1 MNRTILGLTL
11 LLALIA
17 FVKASNDRPSNL
29 RLDVTSFLREA
40 KNAAREEKIRKMLR
54 KSRHHRQKM
63 EMKFLRAHEA
73 AEEAKAMKDQEKLL
87 HAQAMKEEMRYEVE
101 KAKTAIRA
109 LRKMEKRQRA
119 QAPNISK
126 QGSAEDP
133 TDPEAE
139 AEGDVPQHSTRA
151 PQHSTRASALLKGAP
166 ATTVSPASSEL
177 KSEITDPDVSSNDVK
192 KLVKKTHENMERK
205 PDHEIIISKGMTRDE
220 VKMNGEVAKKL
231 VKESEDKKPNG
242 EEIVDKQAN
251 LEIDRAPNKLDSNGA
266 VPMMHKVGSIFA
278 VVALTFVLVA

>member
-11 LLALIA
+11 LVALIA
-17 FVKASNDRPSNL
+17 YVKASNDHPSNL

-40 KNAAREEKIRKMLR
+40 KNAARQEKIRKMLR

-63 EMKFLRAHEA
+63 EMEFLRAHEA
-73 AEEAKAMKDQEKLL
+73 AEEAKAMKDQKKLL
-87 HAQAMKEEMRYEVE
+87 RAQAMKEEMRYEVE

-126 QGSAEDP
+126 VGSAEDP

-139 AEGDVPQHSTRA
+139 AEGDVPQHSTG
-151 PQHSTRASALLKGAP
+151 ASASHKGAP
-166 ATTVSPASSEL
+166 ASTVSSPASSEL
-177 KSEITDPDVSSNDVK
+177 KAEITDPDVSSNDIK
-192 KLVKKTHENMERK
+192 KLVKKTHENMEKK

-251 LEIDRAPNKLDSNGA
+251 LEIDRAPKSDSNGA
-266 VPMMHKVGSIFA
+266 VPMMHKIGSIFA